1 MPAPIRTRLSLSF
14 LLVLFIGMGVAA
26 VLVWTTVERLYLE
39 TQRENLL
46 AQARLTAEALRGA
59 ALSDLATEPY
69 SQTTNV
75 LPGIHT
81 HLLEE
86 QDAVVLTLPIGPDT
100 PSQRV
105 PSVENSR
112 TASAETLL
120 QRAEITSAL
129 QGTPA
134 TAIRKVAS
142 ADNQRVLYAAAP
154 VYSDA
159 GEINAIV
166 YLATPLPA
174 SGLPGAVIAQLA
186 GIITLAALLAL
197 GAAALLSRRI
207 ARPIESIARA
217 ANQVAQGDL
226 TQQVQPAGSIRE
238 LDSLGR
244 SFNAMTASLQ
254 QADQAKTAFIAD
266 VTHELRTPLTVI
278 KGTIETLEDGALDDA
293 EGRGPL
299 LASMQRETER
309 LIRLVNDLL
318 VLTRADAGALKLDIR
333 SLDLAELA
341 RSRCETLALLAQSRN
356 LDLQVR
362 PCEGA
367 TVLADADRAAQILDN
382 LLDNAIRHSPAGST
396 VNVSFQRQGGEL
408 QCSVSDSGS
417 GIPAEHLPFIFERF
431 YRAEAARD
439 RQSGGNGLGLAI
451 VRALA
456 LAQGG
461 RVAAESVEGKGTTIT
476 FWLPIAS

>member
-1 MPAPIRTRLSLSF
+1 
-14 LLVLFIGMGVAA
+14 
-26 VLVWTTVERLYLE
+26 
-39 TQRENLL
+39 
-46 AQARLTAEALRGA
+46 
-59 ALSDLATEPY
+59 
-69 SQTTNV
+69 
-75 LPGIHT
+75 
-81 HLLEE
+81 
-86 QDAVVLTLPIGPDT
+86 
-100 PSQRV
+100 
-105 PSVENSR
+105 
-112 TASAETLL
+112 
-120 QRAEITSAL
+120 
-129 QGTPA
+129 
-134 TAIRKVAS
+134 
-142 ADNQRVLYAAAP
+142 
-154 VYSDA
+154 
-159 GEINAIV
+159 
-166 YLATPLPA
+166 
-174 SGLPGAVIAQLA
+174 
-186 GIITLAALLAL
+186 
-197 GAAALLSRRI
+197 
-207 ARPIESIARA
+207 
-217 ANQVAQGDL
+217 L

-244 SFNAMTASLQ
+244 SFNALTASLQ
-254 QADQAKTAFIAD
+254 QSDQAKTAFIAD

-367 TVLADADRAAQILDN
+367 KVMADADRAAQILDN
-382 LLDNAIRHSPAGST
+382 LLDNAIRHSFAGST

-417 GIPAEHLPFIFERF
+417 GIPAAHLPFIFERF

-439 RQSGGNGLGLAI
+439 RQSGGSGLGLAI

-456 LAQGG
+456 QAQGG